1 MKKQRIAVLTATLLI
16 AGGGFVRSAYSDKL
30 LLMLPP
36 ILAKKQ
42 TSTAVLTL
50 TGGSVTEG
58 DSGTKQLEFTL
69 SLDGFY
75 ESASVDYATQDGTA
89 TAAGNDYLAN
99 SGTVNFTGGATSQ
112 KVSVTINGDT
122 DVEPNETFSLALS
135 KPVNLTLGN
144 TGATGTIV
152 NDDSTGMAVLTLTGG
167 SVTEGDSGTKQ
178 LEFILS
184 LDGFYESASVDYA
197 TQDGTATAAG
207 NDYLANSGTVNFT
220 GGATSQKVSVTING
234 DTDVEPNETFSLALS
249 KPVNMTLG
257 NTGATGTIVNDD
269 STGTAVLTLT
279 GGSVTE
285 GDSGT
290 KQLEF
295 TLSLNAFYGAASVDY
310 TTQNGT
316 ATAAGNDYLANS
328 GTVNFTGGATSQK
341 VSVTING
348 DTDVEPNET
357 FSLVLSKPVNMTL
370 GNTGATGT
378 ITNDDSA
385 KTTGALNDTGVTWSG
400 RYDSGNNTTCVSSSI
415 PVGDNVVAAQDCS
428 HGRDATHNDNSDG
441 QAGFSYTKLDSSG
454 QPLANQQMDYT
465 ATPWACV
472 RDNVTGLTWEVK
484 TDDGGLHD
492 KDDAYTWYNT
502 NPTTNGGING
512 TDGAGN
518 SSCYGYASGNSASYC
533 NTQAYVNRV
542 NAAGLCGA
550 NDWRMP
556 TVKELE
562 SLWHYGRG
570 YPDMAIDSDYFPNTM
585 NHGFWSG
592 LPFANN
598 PAWYNKD
605 YAWYVQGYADVSACD
620 DIVNRFKIRLVRSV
634 N

>member
-16 AGGGFVRSAYSDKL
+16 AGGGFVHSAYSDKL
-30 LLMLPP
+30 LLMMLPP

-42 TSTAVLTL
+42 TST
-50 TGGSVTEG
+50 
-58 DSGTKQLEFTL
+58 
-69 SLDGFY
+69 
-75 ESASVDYATQDGTA
+75 
-89 TAAGNDYLAN
+89 
-99 SGTVNFTGGATSQ
+99 
-112 KVSVTINGDT
+112 
-122 DVEPNETFSLALS
+122 
-135 KPVNLTLGN
+135 
-144 TGATGTIV
+144 
-152 NDDSTGMAVLTLTGG
+152 AVLTLTGG

-249 KPVNMTLG
+249 KPVNLTLG

-310 TTQNGT
+310 TTQDGT

-348 DTDVEPNET
+348 DTDVESNET
-357 FSLVLSKPVNMTL
+357 FSLALSKPVNLTL

-400 RYDSGNNTTCVSSSI
+400 RYYSGNNTTCVSSSI

-465 ATPWACV
+465 ATPWVCV

-502 NPTTNGGING
+502 NPATNGGING
-512 TDGAGN
+512 AEGAGN
-518 SSCYGYASGNSASYC
+518 NICYGYIIGNSASYC

-562 SLWHYGRG
+562 SLVHYGRG
-570 YPDMAIDSDYFPNTM
+570 YPDMEIDSDYFPNTM
-585 NHGFWSG
+585 INGVWSG

-605 YAWYVQGYADVSACD
+605 YAWFVQGYADVAACD
-620 DIVNRFKIRLVRSV
+620 DIDDNNRYKIRLVRGG